1 MRVVSWNVKRGR
13 EPGFRAG
20 VEAVVALQPDIV
32 LLQEVGRPPA
42 APQPDE
48 LGPDQLGPDQF
59 GAGELGPDELFAAR
73 LGGWTTYFPTIRD
86 AERGDY
92 GLAIVS
98 RLPVTASGSAAVF
111 VPAGL
116 EPRLAGWVVTDLLA
130 VATVHL
136 SHEPKGLAPNQVGA
150 ALDSLPDE
158 VTLVAGDLNC
168 RPRRRYGRWRRLPN
182 NGWRTSRT
190 FPAGRPR
197 RALDHVLTTHPSRVT
212 ATRVLRI
219 SGSDHLPILVEWRPT
234 SSTVPRPTPRRDSP
248 PRP

>member
-1 MRVVSWNVKRGR
+1 VRVVSWNVRRGR

-20 VEAVVALQPDIV
+20 VDAVLAMQPDIV
-32 LLQEVGRPPA
+32 LLQEVGRPSA
-42 APQPDE
+42 A
-48 LGPDQLGPDQF
+48 
-59 GAGELGPDELFAAR
+59 ASTGELGQDELFAAG

-86 AERGDY
+86 VERGDY

-98 RLPVTASGSAAVF
+98 RLPVTASGSASVF

-116 EPRLAGWVVTDLLA
+116 EPRLAGWVVTDQLA

-136 SHEPKGLAPNQVGA
+136 SNEPKGLAHSQVRP

-168 RPRRRYGRWRRLPN
+168 RPQRRYGHWLRVAN
-182 NGWRTSRT
+182 NGMRISRT

-197 RALDHVLTTHPSRVT
+197 RAIDHVLTTQPGQVT

-219 SGSDHLPILVEWRPT
+219 SGSDHLPILVDWRPT
-234 SSTVPRPTPRRDSP
+234 GSSGPPPTPHRDSP